1 MIYWRGSLSFRV
13 SFWYVMNKFL
23 EDKGLVDVSNVKDF
37 ALSLVSSCSDE
48 IEKAQKL
55 FYFVRDDIKHS
66 ADINENLVTRSASD
80 VLKNGHGICFAK
92 SILLAALCRAVGI
105 PAGFGYQ
112 KLILDDEKFP
122 WFVLHGYVF
131 VYLESKWIKLDPRG
145 NKEGVNAEFSLDDPK
160 MAFEVRS
167 ELGEEDDNVI
177 HAYPV
182 DTVVDCLMN
191 NNTRDDLWMK
201 LPDKY

>member
-1 MIYWRGSLSFRV
+1 MEMY
-13 SFWYVMNKFL
+13 L
-23 EDKGLVDVSNVKDF
+23 EDKGLVDVSQVKDF
-37 ALSLVSSCSDE
+37 ALTLTASFSDD
-48 IEKAQKL
+48 ISKAKAL
-55 FYFVRDDIKHS
+55 YHFVRDQISHS
-66 ADINENLVTRSASD
+66 ADINENLVTRSASE
-80 VLKNGHGICFAK
+80 VLKYRHGICFAK

-122 WFVLHGYVF
+122 WLVLHGYVF

-182 DTVVDCLMN
+182 DTVVDCLIKN
-191 NNTRDDLWMK
+191 KTRNDLWGN
-201 LPDKY
+201 LPSEF

>member
-1 MIYWRGSLSFRV
+1 MRGSLIFRV
-13 SFWYVMNKFL
+13 SFRYVMNKYL

-37 ALSLVSSCSDE
+37 ALLLVSSCSDE

-55 FYFVRDDIKHS
+55 FYFVRDEIKHS

-92 SILLAALCRAVGI
+92 SILLVALCRAVGI

-122 WFVLHGYVF
+122 WLVLHGYVF
-131 VYLESKWIKLDPRG
+131 VYLDSKWIKLDARG
-145 NKEGVNAEFSLDDPK
+145 NKQGVNAEFSLDEPK
-160 MAFEVRS
+160 MAFEIRP
-167 ELGEEDDNVI
+167 ELGEVDENVN
-177 HAYPV
+177 HPYPI
-182 DTVVDCLMN
+182 DSVVACLMN
-191 NNTRDDLWMK
+191 NKTRDDLWK
-201 LPDKY
+201 NLPSEF